1 MLHYPLS
8 FRDLK
13 HKRNVGQT
21 FSVTF
26 NVLRHL
32 ESQVICTTLPL
43 PPSAEPSP
51 TQLWKPQYQCQN
63 KGGRSELGRAG
74 AQRAETALHQ
84 DTCQKVALKILAI
97 PQHPTHQT
105 GMRIQFTA
113 LQCHLIPLVTQS
125 SDICVADFSSVQPR
139 ADPSAAL
146 SKVLWGQQFTRLCN
160 RAKSSTQTASATV
173 TKLLGWALFPSVTT
187 EVTL

>member
-74 AQRAETALHQ
+74 AQRAESLTSGYVPKGCLE
-84 DTCQKVALKILAI
+84 DTSYPPAPNASNRHEDTIHSSPMPPHPSGNPILG
-97 PQHPTHQT
+97 H
-105 GMRIQFTA
+105 MR
-113 LQCHLIPLVTQS
+113 
-125 SDICVADFSSVQPR
+125 
-139 ADPSAAL
+139 
-146 SKVLWGQQFTRLCN
+146 GRLLF
-160 RAKSSTQTASATV
+160 SATQ
-173 TKLLGWALFPSVTT
+173 GRSISCT
-187 EVTL
+187 EQGSMGPAIHTFVQQS